1 MYTQCENCKAIFN
14 VNMRE
19 VTIAKGKLRCGE
31 CNEVFNATANLSTT
45 IPETYEELEAEQN
58 IKIKKEEESI
68 DPRDDDRIIHEKP
81 KKKAKKIKL
90 NWWFI
95 GAFLLAALLVAQI
108 LYNYRYLFLDAP
120 RHEPEKIQMLNH
132 NIFAHP
138 NEAGALLISAV
149 IENTSK
155 RAQPYPAL
163 ELRLENSQSKLIAF
177 RRFLPKEYLA
187 NYSKGLL
194 IPPKKPISLKLK
206 IKDPGKSATRF
217 QFKFL

>member
-31 CNEVFNATANLSTT
+31 CNEVFNATATLSTT
-45 IPETYEELEAEQN
+45 IPETYEELEAAKN
-58 IKIKKEEESI
+58 SKLKKQEKTI
-68 DPRDDDRIIHEKP
+68 DPRDEDRIIHEKP
-81 KKKAKKIKL
+81 RKKTKKKKL
-90 NWWFI
+90 NKWFI
-95 GAFLLAALLVAQI
+95 GALLLALLLLAQV
-108 LYNYRYLFLDAP
+108 LYNFRHLFLDTP

-149 IENTSK
+149 IENTAD
-155 RAQPYPAL
+155 RAQPYPTL

-177 RRFLPKEYLA
+177 RRFLPKEYLV
-187 NYSKGLL
+187 NYSKRLL
-194 IPPKKPISLKLK
+194 IPSKKPISLKLK
-206 IKDPGKSATRF
+206 IKDPGKDATRF